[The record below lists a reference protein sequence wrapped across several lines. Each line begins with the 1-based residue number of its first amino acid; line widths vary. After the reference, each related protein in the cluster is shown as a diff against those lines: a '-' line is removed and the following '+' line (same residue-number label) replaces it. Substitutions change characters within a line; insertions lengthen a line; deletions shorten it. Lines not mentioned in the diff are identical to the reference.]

1 MEDGRDVG
9 EGREGFIILQA
20 EGREYNGQWGEIF
33 FQ

>member
-9 EGREGFIILQA
+9 EGGEGFIILQA
-20 EGREYNGQWGEIF
+20 EGREYYGQWREVF